1 MGSSSRQQSPPRRM
15 LNASPAKR
23 RRHPF
28 GRPTAHRWCR
38 TSAVLL
44 QQLQRDKRQDRLQPV
59 HAPDLRLAG
68 SSECPS
74 LRRDVSQRLLS
85 LERRRLTSPGKNR
98 SLADAHPNVF
108 PAIRHARSDRVIP
121 RVAFFA
127 NSKRPVDTDI
137 AVTPTITVR
146 ITCLQGLKPSVVF
159 VDWVIGVDGEEGR
172 VNGPGLMLCGR

>member
-1 MGSSSRQQSPPRRM
+1 M
-15 LNASPAKR
+15 LHASPAKR
-23 RRHPF
+23 RHPVA
-28 GRPTAHRWCR
+28 RPTAHRRCR
-38 TSAVLL
+38 TNAVLL
-44 QQLQRDKRQDRLQPV
+44 QQWLRDNRQDRLQLV

-68 SSECPS
+68 CSECPS

-127 NSKRPVDTDI
+127 NSKRPIDTDI

-146 ITCLQGLKPSVVF
+146 ITCLRGPKQSVVF
-159 VDWVIGVDGEEGR
+159 VV
-172 VNGPGLMLCGR
+172 